1 MLNYRQLI
9 PILVSLSL
17 TGCITYS
24 GDGYYSSPGITE
36 YNSDEYY
43 GDYDNYNGN
52 YGQYEYYG
60 NQPSVVFNFNMGYG
74 YGSGYGYGYGSGY
87 GYGYGYPSFYF
98 PIYAYYPNYYGWGYW
113 PVYDYRPHHHHHK
126 PKPPRD
132 HHNPPNDNDDHDDQ
146 DNNDSVVIGDDYPI
160 NNGTRPNKRP
170 GKLGQFPNQIRT
182 PGIYNGNVVMPNIR
196 PRDTQPVPVRRP
208 TVIDSPVVVD
218 DNDYVRPPRNYSQ
231 QPNPVRTAP
240 VRPRN
245 PMQID
250 ENGEIVADQYHVRT
264 YNAQQPNLRN
274 RANPTQANQVQ
285 NSRRPQNADRN
296 SYAQPL
302 RAEIEPSP
310 SNNNNGPA
318 PQPQPRQPRVEKSE
332 RRESKKS
339 NDDDD

>member
-9 PILVSLSL
+9 PILVCFSL

-24 GDGYYSSPGITE
+24 GDGYYSSPGITA

-60 NQPSVVFNFNMGYG
+60 NQPSVVFNFNI
-74 YGSGYGYGYGSGY
+74 GYGYGSGY

-113 PVYDYRPHHHHHK
+113 PIYGYNSHHHHHHNQ
-126 PKPPRD
+126 KPPRD
-132 HHNPPNDNDDHDDQ
+132 HHNPPNDNDNHDDQDNNHEDQ
-146 DNNDSVVIGDDYPI
+146 DNNDSVVIGDDYPN

-170 GKLGQFPNQIRT
+170 RELGQLPNQIRT
-182 PGIYNGNVVMPNIR
+182 PSIYTGNVVMPIR
-196 PRDTQPVPVRRP
+196 PRPVQSPPVSRP
-208 TVIDSPVVVD
+208 VVIDSPVVVD
-218 DNDYVRPPRNYSQ
+218 DNDTIRPPRSYSQ
-231 QPNPVRTAP
+231 QPKPVRPTP

-250 ENGEIVADQYHVRT
+250 GDGEIVADQYIVRT
-264 YNAQQPNLRN
+264 YNAQQPNSRI
-274 RANPTQANQVQ
+274 RANPTQPNPVQ
-285 NSRRPQNADRN
+285 NTRRQTNADRN
-296 SYAQPL
+296 SYAQPS
-302 RAEIEPSP
+302 RAEVESP
-310 SNNNNGPA
+310 PASNNNGPA
-318 PQPQPRQPRVEKSE
+318 PQPSQAKQPRAEKSE

-339 NDDDD
+339 NGDDE